1 MACFRHTITM
11 TTDCS
16 VPIFFDARQCLEH
29 YEDQWA
35 PATGPRRFMAAARQR
50 HTLLDLH
57 PVIPATQEDLYLV
70 HDRDYVDG
78 VLAGRR
84 NNGYENTDPSVTD
97 ASLWAVGAM
106 IQAAFHAPTTP
117 YPVCVP
123 VSDFR
128 QAGFAEG
135 GMFSTFNGVAVAA
148 AKFLLHNPDA
158 VIGILDFAN
167 KRALGTEDILS
178 RHPRLAERVVFVS
191 SSRDYAGDPQNEIEF
206 GEWVE
211 STTEALNQAGCH
223 LIFYL
228 AAVDARAPQ
237 KGDVKLSMTG
247 RMLRDSR
254 VFRKITAPIVWSFA
268 GGAGVRPSEED
279 EVVRSNCLTLAQ
291 ASQLCGNGYWH
302 RIRAIGSAHTPGH
315 RSAADRASR

>member
-16 VPIFFDARQCLEH
+16 VPIFFDARQCLKH

-35 PATGPRRFMAAARQR
+35 PATGPCRFMAAARQR

-57 PVIPATQEDLYLV
+57 PVIPATAEDLYLA
-70 HDRDYVDG
+70 HDRQYVDD

-135 GMFSTFNGVAVAA
+135 GTFSTFNGVTVAA
-148 AKFLLHNPDA
+148 AKFLLNNPGA

-167 KRALGTEDILS
+167 QRALGTEDILS
-178 RHPRLAERVVFVS
+178 RHPTLADRVAFVS
-191 SSRDYAGDPQNEIEF
+191 SSRDYAGDPDDEIEF

-211 STTEALNQAGCH
+211 STTDALNQERCH
-223 LIFYL
+223 LVFYL
-228 AAVDARAPQ
+228 AAVDVRAPQ
-237 KGDVKLSMTG
+237 KGGVRLSMTG
-247 RMLRDSR
+247 RMLRDSC
-254 VFRKITAPIVWSFA
+254 VFRRINSPVVWSFA
-268 GGAGVRPSEED
+268 GGHVVRPSQED
-279 EVVRSNCLTLAQ
+279 EVVRSNCITLAH
-291 ASQLCGNGYWH
+291 ANQLVGSGYRH
-302 RIRAIGSAHTPGH
+302 RIRAVETARALGQSTT
-315 RSAADRASR
+315 ADPAPS